1 MKQIMNEDTQLQ
13 CLFPLIPRKKGEVC
27 RCNGLSRQEYA
38 RGDESATDFSYAIAL
53 LRRGYPD
60 HDIRQRIFG

>member
-1 MKQIMNEDTQLQ
+1 MRTHSSNAFSPS
-13 CLFPLIPRKKGEVC
+13 FPEKKGEVC

>member
-1 MKQIMNEDTQLQ
+1 MKQIMNQETQLQ
-13 CLFPLIPRKKGEVC
+13 CLFPLNPRREIC

>member
-1 MKQIMNEDTQLQ
+1 MP
-13 CLFPLIPRKKGEVC
+13 FPLNPRKKKGGSVVVMVFPV
-27 RCNGLSRQEYA
+27 RTMR
-38 RGDESATDFSYAIAL
+38 DESATDFSYAIAL